1 MAIQPID
8 LSVIYGQMDNVS
20 KFNASQNQITQS
32 LNQSNFV
39 NSLKTN
45 QEKST
50 TVQETKSYQERS
62 NLINKDGRQN
72 QNSGEKQE
80 FQNLKEKA
88 QNSAQ
93 NSEQEN
99 QQDKKYEIKDP
110 RLGLHIDITG

>member
-88 QNSAQ
+88 QNS
-93 NSEQEN
+93 EQEN